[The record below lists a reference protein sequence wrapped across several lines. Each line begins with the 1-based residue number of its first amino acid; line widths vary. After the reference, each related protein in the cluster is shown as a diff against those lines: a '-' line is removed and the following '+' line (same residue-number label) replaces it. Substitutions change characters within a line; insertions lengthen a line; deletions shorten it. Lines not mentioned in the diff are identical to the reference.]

1 MAHELRTPLT
11 SLRMAIHLCL
21 EGAAG
26 PITEKQ
32 ADLLFA
38 ARQDCERLQTM
49 VDDLLD
55 LSRLQSGR
63 EQLELAPVR
72 AWKLLDEARDAQ
84 LGLAADQGAVI
95 ACEDL
100 TAEGV
105 VRVDEERLRLV
116 FSNLVVNAIRHSP
129 RGGSVSLRARP
140 NAGFVRFEVSD
151 QGTGIPVE
159 YRLRVFEKFFRL
171 PGAVGPGAGLG
182 LYIARE
188 IVLAHKGEI
197 GVESEPE
204 RGSTFWFTLPTT

>member
-1 MAHELRTPLT
+1 
-11 SLRMAIHLCL
+11 MAIHLCL
-21 EGAAG
+21 EQAAG
-26 PITEKQ
+26 PITAKQ

-38 ARQDCERLQTM
+38 AREDCERLQTM

-63 EQLELAPVR
+63 EQLELADARVS
-72 AWKLLDEARDAQ
+72 KLLDEARDAQ
-84 LGLAADQGAVI
+84 LALAGEQDAVI

-100 TAEGV
+100 TADGL

-129 RGGSVSLRARP
+129 RGGSVTLRARP
-140 NAGFVRFEVSD
+140 LERMVRFEVSD
-151 QGTGIPVE
+151 QGAGIPAE
-159 YRLRVFEKFFRL
+159 YQQRVFEKFFRV

-197 GVESEPE
+197 GVESEPG
-204 RGSTFWFTLPTT
+204 RGSTFWFTLPQGA